1 MQRWKYL
8 KKRGVNVMSNLNG
21 MRKLISTAMCKGDK
35 TITMPVENASMFVVE
50 YERSQVAASDA
61 IGEIDD
67 LKEDKQIL
75 ISALD
80 KIMDVLD
87 TDALN
92 ELTEEEAAVCRRIV
106 EAYRAAK
113 GAI

>member
-1 MQRWKYL
+1 
-8 KKRGVNVMSNLNG
+8 
-21 MRKLISTAMCKGDK
+21 MRDGHKEV
-35 TITMPVENASMFVVE
+35 TIPLDNASMIVVE
-50 YERSQVAASDA
+50 YEKHRVAASDA

-106 EAYRAAK
+106 EAYQAAR
-113 GAI
+113 GSI

>member
-1 MQRWKYL
+1 
-8 KKRGVNVMSNLNG
+8 MSNLNG
-21 MRKLISTAMCKGDK
+21 LRQLISLAMRDGHK
-35 TITMPVENASMFVVE
+35 TVTIPLDNASMIVVE
-50 YERSQVAASDA
+50 YEKHRVAASDA
-61 IGEIDD
+61 IGEIVN

-106 EAYRAAK
+106 EAYRAAR
-113 GAI
+113 GSL